1 MWKPWGLGE
10 SIDRYK
16 RTLESKECR
25 RRYRERREYLD
36 DENRNKPDYIEDGHK
51 YYTERYKLLLEELSK
66 SKESNEIFR
75 IMDYDN
81 LEPEEIDDICDN
93 VTYTS
98 HQLVKLCRSIQEMSE
113 IENDKE
119 YNPSLMKE
127 FESLRDYL
135 VWNVFNL
142 QQNFP
147 YPQFPSIEPK
157 GIKNPEIE
165 DIDKDIEE
173 KENKLRD
180 GSWKDDYEPPFPDGF

>member
-1 MWKPWGLGE
+1 MWKPWGYGE
-10 SIDRYK
+10 SIDRYLK
-16 RTLESKECR
+16 TQESKECR
-25 RRYRERREYLD
+25 KRYRERTKYLD
-36 DENRNKPDYIEDGHK
+36 DENRNKPDYIEEGHK

-66 SKESNEIFR
+66 DKDNNEIFR
-75 IMDYDN
+75 FQEYSDK

-142 QQNFP
+142 QRNFP
-147 YPQFPSIEPK
+147 FPQFPSIEPK

-173 KENKLRD
+173 KENKD
-180 GSWKDDYEPPFPDGF
+180 FDEPPFPEGF

>member
-1 MWKPWGLGE
+1 MWKPWGLGK
-10 SIDRYK
+10 SIDRYLK
-16 RTLESKECR
+16 TQESKECR

-135 VWNVFNL
+135 FENVWRLYTNYPL
-142 QQNFP
+142 
-147 YPQFPSIEPK
+147 PQFPSIEPK

-173 KENKLRD
+173 KENKD
-180 GSWKDDYEPPFPDGF
+180 FDEPPFPEGF

>member
-10 SIDRYK
+10 AIDRYK

-66 SKESNEIFR
+66 SKHDNEIFR

-81 LEPEEIDDICDN
+81 LEPEDIDRICDD
-93 VTYTS
+93 VSYTS
-98 HQLVKLCRSIQEMSE
+98 HQLVKLCWQIQEKD
-113 IENDKE
+113 ENDKN
-119 YNPSLMKE
+119 YDPSIMRE

-135 VWNVFNL
+135 VDKIFNL
-142 QQNFP
+142 QRSFP
-147 YPQFPSIEPK
+147 LPQFPSIEPK
-157 GIKNPEIE
+157 DINNPEIE
-165 DIDKDIEE
+165 DIE
-173 KENKLRD
+173 KLRNL
-180 GSWKDDYEPPFPDGF
+180 EPA

>member
-142 QQNFP
+142 QRNFP
-147 YPQFPSIEPK
+147 FPQFPSIEPK

-173 KENKLRD
+173 KENKD
-180 GSWKDDYEPPFPDGF
+180 FDEPLTLINAQSKGHFS

>member
-51 YYTERYKLLLEELSK
+51 YFTERYKLLLEELSK
-66 SKESNEIFR
+66 SKHDNEIFR

-98 HQLVKLCRSIQEMSE
+98 HQLVKLCRTIQEMLE
-113 IENDKE
+113 IENDKD

-142 QQNFP
+142 QRNFP
-147 YPQFPSIEPK
+147 FPQFPSIEPK

-165 DIDKDIEE
+165 DINREIEE
-173 KENKLRD
+173 IENKD
-180 GSWKDDYEPPFPDGF
+180 FDEPPFPDGF

>member
-10 SIDRYK
+10 SIERYK

-25 RRYRERREYLD
+25 RRYLKRRNYLEDERRNE
-36 DENRNKPDYIEDGHK
+36 PDYIGDGHK
-51 YYTERYKLLLEELSK
+51 YFTEKYKLLLEELSK
-66 SKESNEIFR
+66 SKQSNEIFR

-98 HQLVKLCRSIQEMSE
+98 HQLVKLCRRIQEMLE
-113 IENDKE
+113 IENDKD

-135 VWNVFNL
+135 FENVWRLYTNYPL
-142 QQNFP
+142 
-147 YPQFPSIEPK
+147 PQFPSIEPK
-157 GIKNPEIE
+157 DVNNPVIE
-165 DIDKDIEE
+165 DIEE
-173 KENKLRD
+173 ETDTYMKNL
-180 GSWKDDYEPPFPDGF
+180 FT

>member
-1 MWKPWGLGE
+1 
-10 SIDRYK
+10 
-16 RTLESKECR
+16 
-25 RRYRERREYLD
+25 
-36 DENRNKPDYIEDGHK
+36 
-51 YYTERYKLLLEELSK
+51 
-66 SKESNEIFR
+66 
-75 IMDYDN
+75 MDYDN

-98 HQLVKLCRSIQEMSE
+98 HQLVKHCRRIQEMLE

-142 QQNFP
+142 QRNFP
-147 YPQFPSIEPK
+147 FPQFPSIEPK

-173 KENKLRD
+173 KENKD
-180 GSWKDDYEPPFPDGF
+180 FDEPPFPEGF

>member
-10 SIDRYK
+10 SIDRYRK
-16 RTLESKECR
+16 TQESKECR

-81 LEPEEIDDICDN
+81 LEPEDIDNICDD

-98 HQLVKLCRSIQEMSE
+98 HQLMKLCWKIQEKD
-113 IENDKE
+113 ENDKD
-119 YNPSLMKE
+119 YDPSIMRE

-142 QQNFP
+142 QRNFP
-147 YPQFPSIEPK
+147 FPQFPSIEPK

-165 DIDKDIEE
+165 DEKWIPLIDKDIEE
-173 KENKLRD
+173 KENKD
-180 GSWKDDYEPPFPDGF
+180 FDEPPFPEGF